1 MELEALL
8 PHEVESALVVVR
20 QALHDEIA
28 GQRFYND
35 AAFYCIDLWA
45 KEVFASLAQEE
56 QVHIQVL
63 LLEYESLKTKGRW
76 LELQVA
82 RTSDANVDVTQFDFG
97 DDETAQ
103 ELFPPQWSVE
113 QAVDRRSDDL
123 DALAFGIQMEQAA
136 IDLYSRTGNES
147 ADHTARVI
155 YGYLAEE
162 ETRHYHE
169 LKARWENLA
178 GMPFHET

>member
-1 MELEALL
+1 MQLEALL

-76 LELQVA
+76 LDLQAA
-82 RTSDANVDVTQFDFG
+82 RASDANVDVTQFDFG
-97 DDETAQ
+97 DDEPAQ

-123 DALAFGIQMEQAA
+123 AALAFGIQMEQAA
-136 IDLYSRTGNES
+136 IDLYSRT
-147 ADHTARVI
+147 ARRKRGPHGPGDLWLFGRGRDATLPRTQGPV
-155 YGYLAEE
+155 GKPG
-162 ETRHYHE
+162 R
-169 LKARWENLA
+169 NDVP
-178 GMPFHET
+178 G